1 MHLQLGKSR
10 CTASY
15 CMLNYRL
22 QMQPLILLYFV
33 VTCSWARTLH
43 VNPKLTQLRNIFSQV
58 TKESQMDSGSFT
70 AIAWSFVIYLT
81 SNKADEVKI
90 SWELSSLTPSV
101 FSTAP
106 FQIHRELKVAL
117 IILVLLN
124 LLKLRL
130 I

>member
-1 MHLQLGKSR
+1 
-10 CTASY
+10 
-15 CMLNYRL
+15 
-22 QMQPLILLYFV
+22 MQPLILVYFV
-33 VTCSWARTLH
+33 VTCFWARTLH
-43 VNPKLTQLRNIFSQV
+43 INPKLTQLRNNF
-58 TKESQMDSGSFT
+58 FT
-70 AIAWSFVIYLT
+70 GNQGITNKLWILYSYSLEFCYLT